1 MIIME
6 VQYTKSARLCTKCHF
21 VKVFRKSGGTS
32 NNIMDNFLFRKKMI
46 CSQGVCKVHFT
57 KITIYIKLA
66 NGWTGDTAKRKKERT
81 RFLVAAV
88 YCKAQTQQRSQCSGR
103 NSGSI
108 DVDPHTCTE

>member
-1 MIIME
+1 MQ

-21 VKVFRKSGGTS
+21 VKVFRKSGGAS

-66 NGWTGDTAKRKKERT
+66 NGWTGDTAKRKKRKEQG
-81 RFLVAAV
+81 FLLLQFIAKHKLNSVLNAVEGTVVALM
-88 YCKAQTQQRSQCSGR
+88 
-103 NSGSI
+103 
-108 DVDPHTCTE
+108 